1 MINMLKRTLVVV
13 SAIAIILGSGCGAPS
28 AVDSQVAAPSVA
40 QQPVTGNESGNS
52 STAGV
57 PVSARGVGD
66 QPAASPE
73 INRVDVVYFHATQRC
88 VTCLCFEEHIN
99 TVMERYFQDA
109 LQSGRLTYRVLDV
122 QKSENKELARKYGAV
137 GSQLFINVIKD
148 GVDNITDIQEIW
160 DWGCRSKPLEF
171 ERKIR
176 QAIEKG
182 LSEVA

>member
-1 MINMLKRTLVVV
+1 MINVLRQTLVIV
-13 SAIAIILGSGCGAPS
+13 SAFAVILGSGCGLTP
-28 AVDSQVAAPSVA
+28 AVDSQVTAPTA
-40 QQPVTGNESGNS
+40 EQPVTGNEIGSGATSQTSSAGRVGNQS
-52 STAGV
+52 ST
-57 PVSARGVGD
+57 
-66 QPAASPE
+66 SPE

-122 QKSENKELARKYGAV
+122 QKPENKELARKYGAV

>member
-1 MINMLKRTLVVV
+1 
-13 SAIAIILGSGCGAPS
+13 
-28 AVDSQVAAPSVA
+28 
-40 QQPVTGNESGNS
+40 
-52 STAGV
+52 
-57 PVSARGVGD
+57 
-66 QPAASPE
+66 
-73 INRVDVVYFHATQRC
+73 VDVVYFHATQRC